1 MKNEN
6 IIKGQF
12 LSQFDYECEFHNY
25 IEDHSECEPLNSSNE
40 MCDSNFKNIL
50 L

>member
-25 IEDHSECEPLNSSNE
+25 IEVHSEFEPINSSIE
-40 MCDSNFKNIL
+40 IFD
-50 L
+50 

>member
-25 IEDHSECEPLNSSNE
+25 IEVHSEFEPINSTNE